1 MEKAYVNVFRYTS
14 LMQNKPLPIDQILP
28 ELAQTLAQ
36 HPVVILQAEPGA
48 GKTTRVPLAL
58 MVQDYVQGKILLLEP
73 RRVAARSA
81 AQYMAQSLN
90 ESVGQRVGYSMRL
103 DRKVSRD
110 TKVEVITEGLLAR
123 RLISDPELSGVSLV
137 IFDEFH
143 ERSIHTD
150 LGLALCREVAALRD
164 EPLRL
169 LVMSATLD
177 TEKLSNQLG
186 NAPVLS
192 SPGRSYPINIQRSS
206 SPINRFELLDALERR
221 CRNALSIDGDVLVF
235 LPGRAEIRQLERRLN
250 ELWHD
255 RPEISVRPLY
265 SGVNDASVLE
275 LFNAAPAG
283 EKRFILAT
291 SIAQTSI
298 TLPGVTCVIDS
309 GLERRP
315 IFNPRLGLSRLS
327 TERISAATA
336 TQRAGRAGRV
346 RAGICYQTWSDDQQ
360 SQLIDHDRPQITQ
373 VDLSDTLL
381 LLLSWGVSQIDDL
394 EWIERPSETLWRAA
408 LEQLTALG
416 AIDWRDQR
424 PTLSELGKRMCQIPA
439 EPRVARL
446 LLWAESL
453 GASNLG
459 GQLAALISDPSRQR
473 HADLRQALE
482 QIPRNKQLGQI
493 ATRFEQL
500 LGTPEYRDSQDPR
513 DTQDWDISELL
524 LPAYSDRVAQ
534 CVDQSNGRFRLTNGT
549 AVRLDPTDP
558 LCRSPYLICIDLGG
572 REDQAELRLSLA
584 LPVSIDLIRTVLSEK
599 IQQQEELRWEGEH
612 LRAVNLMRLG
622 KLELERS
629 EAQSI
634 SDSARASAWCERIR
648 KEGLNTLPTWQQI
661 TPWLARVRYLARN
674 QERTPE
680 PVELPLFDDATLLE
694 RLDEWL
700 GAALGSIKQ
709 RSELG
714 KIDLKTQLLN
724 ILPWQ
729 ITQWLDQYTPQ
740 TYMAPS
746 GRTVKIDYNA
756 EIPSI
761 SLKLQEMFGEQASPT
776 TGLGL
781 PIRVE
786 LLSPAGRP
794 LAMTTDLAHFWNNI
808 YPEVRKENR
817 GRYAKH
823 PWPQDP
829 LKAEASH
836 LTNAA
841 LRRKSAE

>member
-1 MEKAYVNVFRYTS
+1 
-14 LMQNKPLPIDQILP
+14 MQNQPLPIDKILP

-36 HPVVILQAEPGA
+36 HPTVILQAEPGA

-58 MVQDYVQGKILLLEP
+58 MEQDYIQGKILLLEP

-81 AQYMAQSLN
+81 AQYMAQLLG
-90 ESVGQRVGYSMRL
+90 ESVGQRVGYSMRM
-103 DRKVSRD
+103 DRRVSRN
-110 TKVEVITEGLLAR
+110 TKVEVITEGLLTR

-177 TEKLSNQLG
+177 TDKLSSQLD

-192 SPGRSYPINIQRSS
+192 SPGRTFPIEIHRAKSS
-206 SPINRFELLDALERR
+206 INRFELLEALERR
-221 CRNALSIDGDVLVF
+221 CRSALAVEGDVLVF

-250 ELWHD
+250 DLWHD
-255 RPEISVRPLY
+255 KPEIRVRALY
-265 SGVNDASVLE
+265 SGVNDASIAQ

-283 EKRFILAT
+283 QKRFILGT

-298 TLPGVTCVIDS
+298 TLPGVACVIDS

-315 IFNPRLGLSRLS
+315 IFDRRLGLSRLS

-346 RAGICYQTWSDDQQ
+346 RAGICYQLWSDDQQ

-446 LLWAESL
+446 LLGAESL
-453 GASNLG
+453 RASTLGA
-459 GQLAALISDPSRQR
+459 QLAAIISDPPRQAQ
-473 HADLRQALE
+473 ADLQQALE
-482 QIPRNKQLGQI
+482 QIPRNKQLSKI
-493 ATRFEQL
+493 AKRFEQL
-500 LGTPEYRDSQDPR
+500 LSEQGYRESQDPR
-513 DTQDWDISELL
+513 NAEAREIADLL
-524 LPAYSDRVAQ
+524 LPAYSDRIAQ
-534 CVDQSNGRFRLTNGT
+534 CVDQQNGRFRLTNGT

-558 LCRSPYLICIDLGG
+558 LCLSPYLICVDLGG
-572 REDQAELRLSLA
+572 RDDHAELRLSLA
-584 LPVSIDLIRTVLSEK
+584 LPVNIELIKTVLSEQ

-612 LRAVNLMRLG
+612 LRAIKLLRLG

-648 KEGLNTLPTWQQI
+648 KEGLNTLPTWQNLA
-661 TPWLARVRYLARN
+661 PWLARVRYLARN

-680 PVELPLFDDATLLE
+680 PVELPLFDDATLLK

-700 GAALGSIKQ
+700 VDALRSIKLQ
-709 RSELG
+709 SELG

-729 ITQWLDQYTPQ
+729 ITQWLDQYAPQ
-740 TYMAPS
+740 TYTAPS
-746 GRTVKIDYNA
+746 GRSVKIDYTA
-756 EIPSI
+756 EIPRI

-794 LAMTTDLAHFWNNI
+794 LAMTTDLAHFWHNI

-823 PWPQDP
+823 PWPEDP
-829 LKAEASH
+829 LKADASH

-841 LRRKSAE
+841 LRRKSTG